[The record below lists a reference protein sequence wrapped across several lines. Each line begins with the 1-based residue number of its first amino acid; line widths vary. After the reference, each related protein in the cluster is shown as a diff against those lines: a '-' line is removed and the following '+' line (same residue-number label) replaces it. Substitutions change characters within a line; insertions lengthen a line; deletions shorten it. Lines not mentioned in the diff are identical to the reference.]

1 MRLCVVSVIIVRVK
15 MFLWNEFGGMI
26 MRVNITLACT
36 ETGDRNYITTKNNRN
51 NQERIEMM
59 KYSPRLR
66 KHTLHR
72 ETK

>member
-1 MRLCVVSVIIVRVK
+1 M
-15 MFLWNEFGGMI
+15 
-26 MRVNITLACT
+26 MRVNITMACT

-51 NQERIEMM
+51 NQERIELM
-59 KYSPRLR
+59 KYSPRLQ

>member
-1 MRLCVVSVIIVRVK
+1 
-15 MFLWNEFGGMI
+15 

-36 ETGDRNYITTKNNRN
+36 DRGDRNYITKKNNRN
-51 NQERIEMM
+51 NTERIELM
-59 KYSPRLR
+59 KYCPRLR